1 MADYFGKLRAEKIF
15 AKMETVAELREHS
28 NTDSQEF
35 HFCNELLRVYLE
47 KLKVLF
53 VYMNLTEA
61 EVALGINKGKLEVVK
76 AFKNRTGVSLMDA
89 KQNVERFFEAH
100 GYEFYN
106 YKA

>member
-28 NTDSQEF
+28 IVGSDEA

-47 KLKVLF
+47 KLKDIF
-53 VYMNLTEA
+53 IFSNLTDSEIKLGC
-61 EVALGINKGKLEVVK
+61 EVSKLEAVK
-76 AFKNRTGVSLMDA
+76 AFKNRTGASLLHA

-100 GYEFYN
+100 GYNFRPL
-106 YKA
+106 A